1 MHPQI
6 SKLATMQ
13 KDKERKGKGPPISW
27 EKPWP
32 LANLWDNKN
41 N

>member
-13 KDKERKGKGPPISW
+13 KDKERKGKGPP
-27 EKPWP
+27 WP